1 MPLTQ
6 ERRNKD
12 KSVQIPACAKAE
24 KLFSYCVA
32 ANKSCFLS
40 VVPLSSSC
48 NFTNLSRGIHT

>member
-12 KSVQIPACAKAE
+12 KCVQNPACAKAE
-24 KLFSYCVA
+24 KLLSYCMA
-32 ANKSCFLS
+32 ANKSCFLA
-40 VVPLSSSC
+40 VVPLSSC